1 MSKKLYHSCFSFLI
15 RKMTDGDK
23 NVELTVVSIVLTFQ
37 FTHCKVNYVYSF
49 HRVFEDIIRPWA
61 SAFLPAEL

>member
-1 MSKKLYHSCFSFLI
+1 
-15 RKMTDGDK
+15 MTDGDK

-49 HRVFEDIIRPWA
+49 HRVFKDIIRPWA